1 MCGFLFSADLSNIL
15 IFHKD
20 LVNKEKAIK
29 REWNNEWKK
38 KITSD
43 HEQRPFK
50 AEKYFFLFF
59 LRFFSISALLNS
71 QFRLSL
77 NYEGNAQKTK
87 SSKKIALFEG
97 FIRWPRKLIAS
108 LQTSHEC
115 YSVYSTLQ
123 SYPSIDRTE
132 PLTPQELSG
141 LKFGCIVAISGR
153 RQWREA

>member
-1 MCGFLFSADLSNIL
+1 MNETMNEKNNVRSRA
-15 IFHKD
+15 
-20 LVNKEKAIK
+20 KAIQS
-29 REWNNEWKK
+29 RE
-38 KITSD
+38 I
-43 HEQRPFK
+43 
-50 AEKYFFLFF
+50 FLSF
-59 LRFFSISALLNS
+59 FFSGFFIFALLNS

-153 RQWREA
+153 RQRREA